1 MAGAHD
7 GMTPPAAALNVAIS
21 TDEEQPLGLLALVN
35 STLSHTSSLAP
46 VHFHLIVPDGMRR
59 PLRVA
64 LEGLFPAAVFRAYS
78 LDGGGVR
85 AKILHHLRRRE
96 REPVF
101 VSPFR
106 FAAAY
111 LPQLLPAVRRVLWL
125 HTDVLIRSDV
135 EPLFRTPLRGA
146 PAAAAEDCAHPLSA
160 VLNASHVALGGAG
173 LAPTAC
179 TFNSG
184 IMLIDLQ
191 QWSHLD
197 LTSRVEY
204 WMDQNLRT
212 STLYAHETALPPLL
226 LALLPLYAKLPLD
239 WNVAGLGRRKLSG
252 SERTYWA
259 KYWTARGA
267 AYDAPADGPTLALV
281 RAGGALGDRAR
292 ALHFSGVFKPW
303 FKGGGGGG
311 QGGGAPVSECEVG
324 DPPLSSTRVPCASL
338 WAPYAAASART
349 LGWAAPNRS
358 EAAARAE
365 RAVALAAATEP
376 QDRALTPLLEG
387 GGAEVAALPV
397 TVAIAS
403 GSAAPYGAVA
413 AINSTLAHASAATRR
428 RLRIH
433 VFTPADVHDAISRK
447 LGRIFAAGADGVPS
461 IAVRPAPVE
470 RLAKLA
476 SRLAAIGVSVPPFEM
491 PLLWLPATL
500 GPEVSRALVLADDAV
515 LLTDAAEL
523 HDVALGPKKVG
534 AAIEECA
541 TTFET
546 LFNYHHATFNG
557 HSRSSCAFDA
567 GVATLDLKA
576 WRREDLSTRIIEL
589 MGQQRKVDQ
598 LYVHGASGLS
608 AAVPTL
614 LALDKRLLRL
624 PSRWLARGLARDSWS
639 HGELAYWQR
648 YWGQQGEKL
657 PFVPRPLRA
666 PHATAAP
673 RREIGDALVLRFS
686 GSLFADGR
694 FKPWLRRCSGEAAD
708 GAPRCG
714 RRGLDCARLWWRYF
728 SERALPL
735 VEAAVTDD
743 KLKPN
748 EGAALGCVAPDPN
761 GPPEKREWFDP
772 ETFLAP
778 ERGRGKGGGADA
790 KGEILETFT
799 DPTTGKR
806 MVRRRVK
813 VKHAAG

>member
-1 MAGAHD
+1 M
-7 GMTPPAAALNVAIS
+7 
-21 TDEEQPLGLLALVN
+21 
-35 STLSHTSSLAP
+35 
-46 VHFHLIVPDGMRR
+46 
-59 PLRVA
+59 
-64 LEGLFPAAVFRAYS
+64 
-78 LDGGGVR
+78 
-85 AKILHHLRRRE
+85 
-96 REPVF
+96 
-101 VSPFR
+101 
-106 FAAAY
+106 
-111 LPQLLPAVRRVLWL
+111 
-125 HTDVLIRSDV
+125 
-135 EPLFRTPLRGA
+135 
-146 PAAAAEDCAHPLSA
+146 
-160 VLNASHVALGGAG
+160 
-173 LAPTAC
+173 
-179 TFNSG
+179 
-184 IMLIDLQ
+184 
-191 QWSHLD
+191 
-197 LTSRVEY
+197 
-204 WMDQNLRT
+204 
-212 STLYAHETALPPLL
+212 
-226 LALLPLYAKLPLD
+226 
-239 WNVAGLGRRKLSG
+239 
-252 SERTYWA
+252 
-259 KYWTARGA
+259 
-267 AYDAPADGPTLALV
+267 
-281 RAGGALGDRAR
+281 
-292 ALHFSGVFKPW
+292 
-303 FKGGGGGG
+303 
-311 QGGGAPVSECEVG
+311 
-324 DPPLSSTRVPCASL
+324 
-338 WAPYAAASART
+338 
-349 LGWAAPNRS
+349 
-358 EAAARAE
+358 
-365 RAVALAAATEP
+365 
-376 QDRALTPLLEG
+376 
-387 GGAEVAALPV
+387 

-476 SRLAAIGVSVPPFEM
+476 SRLAAIGVAVPPFEM

-589 MGQQRKVDQ
+589 MGQQRVDQ

-714 RRGLDCARLWWRYF
+714 RRGLDCARLWWRLL
-728 SERALPL
+728 ERALPL

-743 KLKPN
+743 KLRRQ
-748 EGAALGCVAPDPN
+748 APPRLRRARPN
-761 GPPEKREWFDP
+761 GPPKREWFDP

-778 ERGRGKGGGADA
+778 NGEEKAEAPMKARSSRRLPTDDGEADGAAGEGEARGGQRRQNSQSIGWWATHRAPALHATSLEWRERLPHVRSVESILLITDLVNVGATQLGRVRISIPAEVVAERCRALVGSHLAPARGWRISNATLLSSIHSSAPLCIFPTAVQSTRTHETRRFSERRERRSNSSRGMRRPTSRAYWRWMRAHFIERDPLSTRGR
-790 KGEILETFT
+790 
-799 DPTTGKR
+799 P
-806 MVRRRVK
+806 
-813 VKHAAG
+813 HN